1 MIEIKSRWDGRILY
15 TAENAQDVRAA
26 VREAVA
32 SRADLSDA
40 YLRDADLSGADL
52 RDADLSGADLS
63 RANLSGANL
72 SGAYFSS
79 ANLSSANLSSANL
92 SRADLRG
99 ADLRDADLSGAD
111 LSRANLRS
119 ANLSSAYLSDADLSG
134 ADLSSADLSDAYLRD
149 ADLSGADLSGA
160 DLSGANLRGA
170 DLSGADLSR
179 ATGIAPERCT
189 DLLMLLDQVGKIRA
203 YKLTRADG
211 SGPTYPGLTYAVGE
225 TVEAADANTDPDDHC
240 GAGVNLATLPWCLS
254 QWQPGYRIF
263 VCEFTRAD
271 IAAIP
276 TATDGKFRTHRCK
289 VVREIP
295 AEQIAEWLGLPPEVE

>member
-15 TAENAQDVRAA
+15 TAESAQDVRAA

-32 SRADLSDA
+32 SGANLYDANLSRANLCGA
-40 YLRDADLSGADL
+40 NLRGANLRGANLCDADLYD
-52 RDADLSGADLS
+52 
-63 RANLSGANL
+63 ANLSGANL
-72 SGAYFSS
+72 S
-79 ANLSSANLSSANL
+79 
-92 SRADLRG
+92 R
-99 ADLRDADLSGAD
+99 
-111 LSRANLRS
+111 
-119 ANLSSAYLSDADLSG
+119 
-134 ADLSSADLSDAYLRD
+134 
-149 ADLSGADLSGA
+149 
-160 DLSGANLRGA
+160 A

-211 SGPTYPGLTYAVGE
+211 SGPTYPGLTYEVGK
-225 TVEAADANTDPDDHC
+225 TVKAADANTDPDDHC

-295 AEQIAEWLGLPPEVE
+295 AEQIAEWLGLPPEGE

>member
-1 MIEIKSRWDGRILY
+1 MIEIKSRWNGRILY
-15 TAENAQDVRAA
+15 TADLAQDVRAA

-32 SRADLSDA
+32 SRANLSDA
-40 YLRDADLSGADL
+40 YLRDA
-52 RDADLSGADLS
+52 
-63 RANLSGANL
+63 NLSGANL
-72 SGAYFSS
+72 SDAY
-79 ANLSSANLSSANL
+79 L
-92 SRADLRG
+92 SRA
-99 ADLRDADLSGAD
+99 
-111 LSRANLRS
+111 
-119 ANLSSAYLSDADLSG
+119 YF
-134 ADLSSADLSDAYLRD
+134 
-149 ADLSGADLSGA
+149 
-160 DLSGANLRGA
+160 
-170 DLSGADLSR
+170 SR

-254 QWQPGYRIF
+254 QWRPGYRIF

-276 TATDGKFRTHRCK
+276 TATDGKFRVHSCK
-289 VVREIP
+289 VVREIA
-295 AEQIAEWLGLPPEVE
+295 AEQIAEWLGHDDNQEDN